1 MVKPKV
7 DQPENPLFT
16 NGENHQM
23 NACVG
28 DNGGPYNLFDYGRGF
43 FEGGHA
49 AVKSAQ
55 DYIGPVDLLVY
66 PAAFAYRHGIELYL
80 KHLVFALNTILETGR
95 SFEKNH
101 KMIDLWKEV
110 VNLHVAIGRELIE
123 PEAIARAGEL
133 IGYFDAFDPTG
144 QVFRY
149 PEDIKGNRH
158 LAEHKLINVEVL
170 RDQMAELR
178 EILERWVY
186 QAAHHRDWQND
197 QIKAQGAE
205 RA

>member
-16 NGENHQM
+16 NGENFQT

-28 DNGGPYNLFDYGRGF
+28 DNGGPYSLLDYGRGF

-49 AVKSAQ
+49 AVKSAEEGV
-55 DYIGPVDLLVY
+55 GPVDLLVY

-80 KHLVFALNTILETGR
+80 KHLIETLNMILDTGQTFR
-95 SFEKNH
+95 KNH
-101 KMIDLWKEV
+101 KMLDLWEQAEL
-110 VNLHVAIGRELIE
+110 LHKKIGRELVEAAAIE
-123 PEAIARAGEL
+123 RVGQL

-170 RDQMAELR
+170 RDQMVELR
-178 EILERWVY
+178 DILECWIY
-186 QAAHHRDWQND
+186 QAADHREWQLE
-197 QIKAQGAE
+197 QFAE
-205 RA
+205 

>member
-1 MVKPKV
+1 MAKPQV
-7 DQPENPLFT
+7 DQPDNPLFT
-16 NGENHQM
+16 NGDNANM

-43 FEGGHA
+43 FDGGHA

-55 DYIGPVDLLVY
+55 EFVGPVDLLVY
-66 PAAFAYRHGIELYL
+66 PAAFSYRHGIELYL
-80 KHLVFALNTILETGR
+80 KHLVFALNLILETGET
-95 SFEKNH
+95 FEKNH
-101 KMIDLWKEV
+101 SMIQL
-110 VNLHVAIGRELIE
+110 LQAAIDMNVKTGAHLLEQK
-123 PEAIARAGEL
+123 AIDRASAL

-170 RDQMAELR
+170 RDHMAELKD
-178 EILERWVY
+178 ILERWIY
-186 QAAHHRDWQND
+186 RAADYRDWQLE
-197 QIKAQGAE
+197 QLAEFGAE
-205 RA
+205 

>member
-7 DQPENPLFT
+7 EQPENPLFT
-16 NGENHQM
+16 NGENANM

-43 FEGGHA
+43 FDGGHA

-55 DYIGPVDLLVY
+55 EFAGAVDLLVY
-66 PAAFAYRHGIELYL
+66 PAAFSYRHGIELFL
-80 KHLVFALNTILETGR
+80 KHLVFALNLILATGDT
-95 SFEKNH
+95 FKKNH
-101 KMIDLWKEV
+101 SMIELWRAVLEV
-110 VNLHVAIGRELIE
+110 NAKIE
-123 PEAIARAGEL
+123 PDLLEGEAIDRAGTL

-158 LAEHKLINVEVL
+158 LADHKLINVEVL
-170 RDQMAELR
+170 RDQMAELKD
-178 EILERWVY
+178 ILERWIY
-186 QAAHHRDWQND
+186 RAAAYRDWQLE
-197 QIKAQGAE
+197 QIAE
-205 RA
+205 LEAK

>member
-1 MVKPKV
+1 M
-7 DQPENPLFT
+7 PEKSTIAPWQRLF
-16 NGENHQM
+16 
-23 NACVG
+23 VRR
-28 DNGGPYNLFDYGRGF
+28 LFPCSASRLDI
-43 FEGGHA
+43 EGGIA
-49 AVKSAQ
+49 AKNTH
-55 DYIGPVDLLVY
+55 LLLY

-95 SFEKNH
+95 RFEKNH
-101 KMIDLWKEV
+101 KMIDLWKDV
-110 VNLHVAIGRELIE
+110 VGLHATIGQELIE
-123 PEAIARAGEL
+123 PKAIARAGEL

-178 EILERWVY
+178 EILECWVY
-186 QAAHHRDWQND
+186 QAADHRDWQID

-205 RA
+205 RARG